1 MKELFDAVSSK
12 CSMITTKSYS
22 TSFSLGIK
30 FLNKRF
36 HDPIYGIYG
45 FVRLADEIVDS
56 FHGYDKDKLLQRLK
70 HETFE
75 AINQGISLNP
85 ILNSFQAV
93 VRKFGIE
100 KELILT
106 FLKSMEMDLDKK
118 NYNQEG
124 YEDYIFG
131 SAEAVGL
138 MCLRV
143 FTEGNNEQ
151 FDDLKPAAMKLGAA
165 FQKVN
170 FLRDLQADYGDLGRT
185 YFPGLD
191 IKTFSAK
198 EKQAIEKEISEDFK
212 EALEGIKH
220 LPTGARQGVYL
231 AYVYYNALFLKIQE
245 VPAEKVMK
253 QRIRIPNPIKFT
265 LMLNSVVRYRMN
277 AL

>member
-22 TSFSLGIK
+22 TSFSLGIQ
-30 FLNKRF
+30 FLHKRF

-56 FHGYDKDKLLQRLK
+56 FHGYNKEYLLNRFK
-70 HETFE
+70 HETLE
-75 AINQGISLNP
+75 AIEQGISLNP
-85 ILNSFQAV
+85 ILNSFQAT
-93 VRKFGIE
+93 VRKYEIE
-100 KELILT
+100 NELILT

-118 NYNQEG
+118 EYNLEG
-124 YEDYIFG
+124 YNEYIYG

-143 FTEGNNEQ
+143 FTEGDKGLYEN
-151 FDDLKPAAMKLGAA
+151 LKPAAMKLGAA

-170 FLRDLQADYGDLGRT
+170 FLRDMQADFIGLGRT
-185 YFPGLD
+185 YFPKVDL
-191 IKTFSAK
+191 KSFSSK
-198 EKQAIEKEISEDFK
+198 EKQAIEKEISQDFK
-212 EALEGIKH
+212 EALEGIKQ
-220 LPTGARQGVYL
+220 LPSGARQGVYL
-231 AYVYYNALFLKIQE
+231 AYVYYKALFLKIQE

-265 LMLNSVVRYRMN
+265 LMLHSVVRYRIN